1 MSANKTDPGLFD
13 LSGKVAIVTGSSRG
27 IGRAIAIRMAQHGA
41 KVVISSRKA
50 EACEKVAAE
59 IKQAGGDAIV
69 VPCNVSDKA
78 QLQALVDATVKQ
90 WGRVDVLVCNAAV
103 NPFFG
108 PSKDIPDDAFDKIMA
123 VNIKSN
129 HWLANM
135 VAPGMAERG
144 NGAIIII
151 SSVGGLFG
159 SNTLGAYGISKAADM
174 QLARNLAVEWGPQ
187 NVRANCIAP
196 GLVRTDFA
204 RALWENPEIAKKAT
218 KGYALRRIGEP
229 DEIAGA
235 AVFLAS
241 AAGQF
246 MTGQTMVIDGGG
258 MVNFQAV

>member
-1 MSANKTDPGLFD
+1 MSGTLFD
-13 LSGKVAIVTGSSRG
+13 LKGKVAIITGSSRG
-27 IGRAIAIRMAQHGA
+27 IGRAIAVRMAEQGA
-41 KVVISSRKA
+41 KVVVSSRKA
-50 EACEKVAAE
+50 EACEKVADE
-59 IKQAGGDAIV
+59 IKAAGGEAIV

-78 QLQALVDATVKQ
+78 QLQALVDATNKQ
-90 WGRVDVLVCNAAV
+90 WGRIDILVCNAAV

-108 PSKDIPDDAFDKIMA
+108 PSKDIPDEAFDKIMA

-144 NGAIIII
+144 DGVIIVI

-174 QLARNLAVEWGPQ
+174 QLVRNLAVEWGPQ

-196 GLVRTDFA
+196 GLIRTDFA

-235 AVFLAS
+235 AVFLSS
-241 AAGQF
+241 AAGRF

>member
-1 MSANKTDPGLFD
+1 MSGTLFD
-13 LSGKVAIVTGSSRG
+13 LKGKVAIITGSSRG
-27 IGRAIAIRMAQHGA
+27 IGRAIALRMAEQGA
-41 KVVISSRKA
+41 KVVVSSRKA
-50 EACEKVAAE
+50 EACEKVADE
-59 IKQAGGDAIV
+59 IKAAGGEAIV

-78 QLQALVDATVKQ
+78 QLQALVDATNKQ
-90 WGRVDVLVCNAAV
+90 WGRIDILVCNAAV

-108 PSKDIPDDAFDKIMA
+108 PSKDIPDEAFDKIMA

-144 NGAIIII
+144 DGVIIVI

-174 QLARNLAVEWGPQ
+174 QLVRNLAVEWGPQ

-196 GLVRTDFA
+196 GLIRTDFA

-235 AVFLAS
+235 AVFLSS
-241 AAGQF
+241 AAGRF